1 MKKAI
6 IVKISAIILFI
17 LTLVI
22 LFLGNYYKSVYS
34 SCKADSVTIA
44 KNINTV
50 IANSDVSVTS
60 ELKGYIVDDKL
71 CIISVDGKKCNIELT
86 SMANFSDIKYWTAKL
101 EGNKVTQIWTADK
114 DILKESKL
122 KEYKYGDQ
130 KNIFTLLSKNY
141 IGYYDMNTAI

>member
-1 MKKAI
+1 MSQNARNQVQNVIYNLAFLSYNI
-6 IVKISAIILFI
+6 I
-17 LTLVI
+17 
-22 LFLGNYYKSVYS
+22 
-34 SCKADSVTIA
+34 
-44 KNINTV
+44 
-50 IANSDVSVTS
+50 
-60 ELKGYIVDDKL
+60 DDKL
-71 CIISVDGKKCNIELT
+71 CITSVDGKKCNIELT

-101 EGNKVTQIWTADK
+101 EGKKVTRIWTADK

>member
-1 MKKAI
+1 ML
-6 IVKISAIILFI
+6 S
-17 LTLVI
+17 LVI
-22 LFLGNYYKSVYS
+22 LFSGDYYESVYS
-34 SCKADSVTIA
+34 SCKSNSVTIA
-44 KNINTV
+44 KNINTI

-60 ELKGYIVDDKL
+60 ELKGYIIDDKL
-71 CIISVDGKKCNIELT
+71 CITSVDGKKCNIELT

-101 EGNKVTQIWTADK
+101 EGKKVTRIWTADK